1 MNNCIFAQGL
11 CFYKIFC
18 VFVVGSVLGDI
29 IETIFCYLKY
39 KKSMSRSSLVY
50 GHLSVIWGFAFVIAT
65 MLFYH
70 MESAGIFSVFLAG
83 TVLGG
88 AYEYL
93 CSFMAEKCLGV
104 KFWDYSKFAH
114 NLSGRINLEYCFGW
128 GAATTIWIKSIF
140 PILEKG
146 IEGIPFVA
154 GTIFCNIIF
163 VLLCMDAFI
172 SYVAIRRYRIRNDKT
187 YVEKEFW
194 NYFDRRFSNQ
204 RMEQIYPHMK
214 MCADDERINN
224 FHEKA
229 SLLHEKLSGGVY
241 DQG

>member
-65 MLFYH
+65 VLFYH

-214 MCADDERINN
+214 MCTDDERINN

-229 SLLHEKLSGGVY
+229 TLLHEKLSGGVY